1 MPDNSYIEK
10 GDVIIF
16 DDKHYL
22 ICGDSTNEKSYSWL
36 KEQATMTLTSPPY
49 NVGQNNY
56 GNTTCCRVQKYLTK
70 DDDIKSDSE
79 YLDLLSNVV
88 ENALKHSKYVFWNI
102 THSSGN
108 KISLIDFIYK
118 FKEKYVDTMVWV
130 KKTSLP
136 VIEPNVL
143 NSDFEYIYVYTNE
156 KENGKHIRIGQ
167 DFRGNVSNVIWE
179 DRNMN
184 NEYANIHS
192 ALMPI
197 KLADKL
203 INQFTNEND
212 LVLDPFGGLGTTMM
226 SCIKNNRRCYSIEL
240 QPLYCEKTIERYL
253 DFNVGKPN
261 IKIIRNGETIPCD
274 KVLEMCQRKQMS
286 IFE

>member
-1 MPDNSYIEK
+1 M
-10 GDVIIF
+10 
-16 DDKHYL
+16 
-22 ICGDSTNEKSYSWL
+22 NETTLDELWE
-36 KEQATMTLTSPPY
+36 KEQEQSSLKTKHHILKNWLENNFVSGKY
-49 NVGQNNY
+49 FSIEEIIENVRYADGTPLFKL
-56 GNTTCCRVQKYLTK
+56 NTNPKIHDKCIKLSKMVK
-70 DDDIKSDSE
+70 D
-79 YLDLLSNVV
+79 LNW
-88 ENALKHSKYVFWNI
+88 A
-102 THSSGN
+102 
-108 KISLIDFIYK
+108 
-118 FKEKYVDTMVWV
+118 

-136 VIEPNVL
+136 VIEPNVM

-167 DFRGNVSNVIWE
+167 DFRGNVSNVIIE

-184 NEYANIHS
+184 NEYASIHS

-197 KLADKL
+197 KIADK
-203 INQFTNEND
+203 IITQFTNEND

-253 DFNVGKPN
+253 DFVVGKPS
-261 IKIIRNGETIPCD
+261 IKIIRNGKEISCD
-274 KVLEMCQRKQMS
+274 EILELCQKKQMS